1 MAIMDPTTG
10 RKKAATLLL
19 SLRKEQIVVALK
31 QLSES
36 EVEELTM
43 EIARIQKVSS
53 SEQDK
58 IIEDFIREAK
68 QAGGNISF
76 GGIDYAK
83 DLMEKVLGKEKASN
97 ALKDFRQDFQLTPF
111 EFLDKADPENVIRFI
126 QDEQPQTIALI
137 LAYLSPKKAGQIL
150 SLLPDEIQPEVAR
163 RIAVMDQT
171 PPNIIRQIENVL
183 TAKISSVVSHQD
195 FSTQGGVNSLAD
207 VINSVDKSTEKK
219 ILEYLEEVDP
229 QLSVQV
235 KDLMFVFEDIID
247 FEDKQMQRLLQEVD
261 MKDLPLALKT
271 ASETLKTKIFKNLS
285 DRAVETLKEEMEF
298 MGPVRVK
305 EVEETQRKIVNIV
318 RNLEEAGEIFISR
331 GGEDAE
337 EFV

>member
-1 MAIMDPTTG
+1 MANIVTTTG
-10 RKKAATLLL
+10 RKRAATLLL
-19 SLRKEQIVVALK
+19 SLKKEQIVLALK
-31 QLSES
+31 QLSEA

-58 IIEDFIREAK
+58 AIEDFIREAN
-68 QAGGNISF
+68 AIGGKSTF

-83 DLMEKVLGKEKASN
+83 DLLEKVLGKEKATN

-137 LAYLSPKKAGQIL
+137 LAYLNPKKAGQIL
-150 SLLPDEIQPEVAR
+150 SLLPEDIQPEVAR

-171 PPNIIRQIENVL
+171 PPNIVRQIENVL
-183 TAKISSVVSHQD
+183 TAKISSVVTNQD
-195 FSTQGGVNSLAD
+195 FSTQGGINSLAE
-207 VINSVDKSTEKK
+207 VINSVDRSTEKK
-219 ILEYLEEVDP
+219 ILEYLSEVDP
-229 QLSVQV
+229 QLSVDV

-247 FEDKQMQRLLQEVD
+247 FEDKQMQRVLQEVD

-271 ASETLKTKIFKNLS
+271 ASDALKAKIFKNLS

-305 EVEETQRKIVNIV
+305 EVEETQRKIVNVV
-318 RNLEEAGEIFISR
+318 RNLEEEIGR
-331 GGEDAE
+331 AH
-337 EFV
+337 V

>member
-1 MAIMDPTTG
+1 MAIIDQPTG

-19 SLRKEQIVVALK
+19 SLRKEQIVLALK

-43 EIARIQKVSS
+43 EIARIQKVSA

-58 IIEDFIREAK
+58 IIEDFLREAK
-68 QAGGNISF
+68 HAGGNVSF

-111 EFLDKADPENVIRFI
+111 EFLDKADPENVTRFI

-150 SLLPDEIQPEVAR
+150 SLLPEDIQPEVAR

-171 PPNIIRQIENVL
+171 PPNIVRQIENVL
-183 TAKISSVVSHQD
+183 TAKISSVMSNQD
-195 FSTQGGVNSLAD
+195 FSTQGGVNNLAD
-207 VINSVDKSTEKK
+207 VINSVDKTTEKK

-235 KDLMFVFEDIID
+235 KDLMFVFEDITE

-261 MKDLPLALKT
+261 MKDLPIALKT
-271 ASETLKTKIFKNLS
+271 ASDILKTKIFKNLS

-305 EVEETQRKIVNIV
+305 EVEEVQRKVVNIV

-331 GGEDAE
+331 GGDDAE

>member
-1 MAIMDPTTG
+1 MAMMEATTG

-19 SLRKEQIVVALK
+19 SLRKEQIVLALK

-43 EIARIQKVSS
+43 EIARTQKVSS

-58 IIEDFIREAK
+58 VIEDFMRDAK
-68 QAGGNISF
+68 QV
-76 GGIDYAK
+76 GGISVSGGLDYAK
-83 DLMEKVLGKEKASN
+83 DILEKVLGKEKASN

-111 EFLDKADPENVIRFI
+111 DFLDKADPENVIRFI

-150 SLLPDEIQPEVAR
+150 SLLSEDIQPEVAR

-171 PPNIIRQIENVL
+171 PPNIVRQIENVL
-183 TAKISSVVSHQD
+183 TAKISSVITHQD
-195 FSTQGGVNSLAD
+195 FSTQGGVNSLAE
-207 VINSVDKSTEKK
+207 VINSVDRTTEKK

-229 QLSVQV
+229 QLSVEV
-235 KDLMFVFEDIID
+235 KDLMFVFEDIIN
-247 FEDKQMQRLLQEVD
+247 FEDRQMQRLLQEVD
-261 MKDLPLALKT
+261 MKDLPMALKT
-271 ASETLKTKIFKNLS
+271 ASETLKANIFKNLS
-285 DRAVETLKEEMEF
+285 DRAVQTLKDEMDF

-305 EVEETQRKIVNIV
+305 EVEEVQRKIVNIV
-318 RNLEEAGEIFISR
+318 RNLEEAGEIFLSR
-331 GGEDAE
+331 GEEAE

>member
-1 MAIMDPTTG
+1 MAIMEITTG

-19 SLRKEQIVVALK
+19 SLRKEQIVQALK

-43 EIARIQKVSS
+43 EIARIQNVSP

-58 IIEDFIREAK
+58 VIEDFIRDAK
-68 QAGGNISF
+68 QSGGKVHF
-76 GGIDYAK
+76 GGIEYAK
-83 DLMEKVLGKEKASN
+83 DILEKVLGKDKATTL
-97 ALKDFRQDFQLTPF
+97 LKDFRQDFQLTPF

-137 LAYLSPKKAGQIL
+137 LAYLNPKKAGQLL
-150 SLLPDEIQPEVAR
+150 SLLPEDIQPEVAR

-171 PPNIIRQIENVL
+171 PPNIVRQIEKVL
-183 TAKISSVVSHQD
+183 TAKISSVITHQD
-195 FSTQGGVNSLAD
+195 FSTQGGVNSLAE
-207 VINSVDKSTEKK
+207 VINSVDRSTEKK

-229 QLSVQV
+229 QLSVEV

-247 FEDKQMQRLLQEVD
+247 FEDRQVQRLLQDVE
-261 MKDLPLALKT
+261 MKDLPLALKV
-271 ASETLKTKIFKNLS
+271 ASEELKTLIFKNLS

-305 EVEETQRKIVNIV
+305 EVEDMQRKIVNIV
-318 RNLEEAGEIFISR
+318 RNLEEAGEIFLSR
-331 GGEDAE
+331 GGEEEE